1 MAGERGAAP
10 SIGRHGR
17 LSLFC
22 SFNLFCFSSRS
33 RHVEGSVFCRCYSD
47 EEKLLLQE
55 DLLPSYPHLGL
66 PEEAKQWDSHVMK
79 GCKGDMSI
87 DCLRFFF
94 DHRSFSHDA
103 DDRIP

>member
-1 MAGERGAAP
+1 MVGERGAAP

-17 LSLFC
+17 C
-22 SFNLFCFSSRS
+22 C
-33 RHVEGSVFCRCYSD
+33 SD
-47 EEKLLLQE
+47 EEKLLLQ
-55 DLLPSYPHLGL
+55 DVLLPSYPHLGL
-66 PEEAKQWDSHVMK
+66 SEEVKQWDSHVMK

-94 DHRSFSHDA
+94 DRRSFSYDA